1 MFRFACMIIIVL
13 IVFAVSSCT
22 TTSKIYEKDGCE
34 ALLVECGAAVSF
46 SVCHERALKECP
58 GGYTTI
64 SETPGF
70 NRKEIRVRCN
80 ESTR

>member
-1 MFRFACMIIIVL
+1 MTRFISIFVVAL
-13 IVFAVSSCT
+13 ISLAFISCT
-22 TTSKIYEKDGCE
+22 TVSKIHERDGRE
-34 ALLVECGAAVSF
+34 AFLIECGAAVSF

-58 GGYTTI
+58 AGYTTI

-80 ESTR
+80 ELTR